1 MANSTSMINLIEVEA
16 KIQRSRSIPRK
27 RRNLFGKGCKVYDRR
42 ITAKKLITIRLQS
55 SWYATECRP
64 VSLSLRRDGSLVLE
78 PVDVNNHPR
87 RWPKDHR
94 RDLQSRHRQLEATRS
109 LSRPIITGTYSRLS
123 VLPSCSGIPFSSFFT
138 CSPISLSLSFSIS
151 IPSPALSLR
160 YYLAGRSKK
169 RIIKGKPE
177 MDGIANSPSSP
188 INRRERLKR
197 FNCRRDPCSDCPRG
211 GERV

>member
-1 MANSTSMINLIEVEA
+1 MQSIRSKDNHSAN
-16 KIQRSRSIPRK
+16 
-27 RRNLFGKGCKVYDRR
+27 
-42 ITAKKLITIRLQS
+42 QS

-123 VLPSCSGIPFSSFFT
+123 VLPSCSGIPFSSFLT
-138 CSPISLSLSFSIS
+138 RSPISLSLLFHFHPVPRFIS
-151 IPSPALSLR
+151 PLLFGRTIKKTDNQGG
-160 YYLAGRSKK
+160 AG
-169 RIIKGKPE
+169 
-177 MDGIANSPSSP
+177 DG
-188 INRRERLKR
+188 RHR
-197 FNCRRDPCSDCPRG
+197 
-211 GERV
+211 

>member
-1 MANSTSMINLIEVEA
+1 MVNSISMINLIEVEA
-16 KIQRSRSIPRK
+16 KIQRSRSIRRK

-42 ITAKKLITIRLQS
+42 ITIRLQS

-123 VLPSCSGIPFSSFFT
+123 VLPSCSGIPFSSFLT
-138 CSPISLSLSFSIS
+138 RSPISLSLLFHFHPVPRFIS
-151 IPSPALSLR
+151 PLLFGRTIKKTDNQGG
-160 YYLAGRSKK
+160 AG
-169 RIIKGKPE
+169 
-177 MDGIANSPSSP
+177 DG
-188 INRRERLKR
+188 RHR
-197 FNCRRDPCSDCPRG
+197 
-211 GERV
+211 